1 MEVSFIILALM
12 TCRCGHLLLVELG
25 FFVFGEHLGSH
36 GGELYFLGF
45 DVLSLWTSFVG

>member
-25 FFVFGEHLGSH
+25 RFGKHLQGH
-36 GGELYFLGF
+36 GGELFYFLNF
-45 DVLSLWTSFVG
+45 RRSSWLV